1 MDMKKALLPILIYL
15 TLLMSGAVSA
25 SAAEVPDR
33 IVAIVGNELILKSE
47 IDERE
52 LMIHAQMPESKNDP
66 QLRKKLIETLVDQKI
81 LLTKAKIDSVKVDE
95 SAIDNM
101 VSERFSSI
109 RSGFSSLGDMEARFG
124 KPSSR
129 IKQDIRD
136 DIREQ
141 QLVDNLRRKHLRDV
155 AVSYDETLAFYR
167 KEKDRLPTIPEE
179 VSVSQI
185 IKYPVV
191 SVEAKAD
198 ALKKIQEIQARLKAG
213 ADFASL
219 AGTYSDDPGSKSLGG
234 DLGFVQ
240 KGELVPSFE
249 TAAYALKPGQI
260 SGPVETRFGYHLI
273 QLIAK
278 EGNSIHV
285 RHILMMFDQR
295 QRDLSKSVAL
305 LDGVRSDILAGKTTF
320 AAMAEKYSDDPM
332 SAKLGGLIKSA
343 SSGETMLEITSLKPE
358 LQKIIDRLTKPG
370 AISMPERITPAK
382 GEPFVAMFQLNSR
395 VNAHRM
401 TPDQDF
407 TKIEDLAANEK
418 RKALFDTWL
427 EKLKKEVL
435 VQVMP
440 EN

>member
-1 MDMKKALLPILIYL
+1 MKKALLPILLFFTI
-15 TLLMSGAVSA
+15 MVSGLRPA
-25 SAAEVPDR
+25 SAADVPDR

-52 LMIHAQMPESKNDP
+52 LMIRAQMPDSKNDP
-66 QLRKKLIETLVDQKI
+66 QLRKKLVENLVDQKI

-95 SAIDNM
+95 SAIDNQ
-101 VSERFSSI
+101 VTERFSSI
-109 RSGFSSLGDMEARFG
+109 RSGFSSIGDMEARFG

-141 QLVDNLRRKHLRDV
+141 QMVDNLRRKHLRDV
-155 AVSYDETLAFYR
+155 SVSYEETMAYYR
-167 KEKDRLPTIPEE
+167 KEKDRLPVVPEE

-191 SVEAKAD
+191 SVEAKGE
-198 ALKKIQEIQARLKAG
+198 ALKKIQEIQSRLKAG
-213 ADFASL
+213 EDFSSL
-219 AGTYSDDPGSKSLGG
+219 AGAYSDDPGSKSLGG

-249 TAAYALKPGQI
+249 AAAYALKPGQI

-285 RHILMMFDQR
+285 RHILAIFDQR

-305 LDGVRSDILAGKTTF
+305 LDGARTEILAGKTTF
-320 AAMAEKYSDDPM
+320 AAVAEKYSDDPM
-332 SAKLGGLIKSA
+332 SARLGGLIKSA
-343 SSGETMLEITSLKPE
+343 SGGGTMLEITSLKPE
-358 LQKIIDRLTKPG
+358 LQRIIEGLRRPG
-370 AISMPERITPAK
+370 DISRPERITPAK

-395 VNAHRM
+395 IDAHRM
-401 TPDQDF
+401 TPDRDF
-407 TKIEDLAANEK
+407 TKIEDLAGGEK
-418 RKALFDTWL
+418 RKALFDVWL
-427 EKLKKEVL
+427 AQLKKEVL
-435 VQVMP
+435 VKVMP